1 MGNIDLSSR
10 PEDGAI
16 RHYIT
21 GTKNV
26 TNFNSETW
34 SGEVCT
40 LKKIRSVFVAVNTF
54 FTLQS

>member
-16 RHYIT
+16 RHYTT

-26 TNFNSETW
+26 TNFNFETW

-40 LKKIRSVFVAVNTF
+40 LKKTRSVFVAVNTF
-54 FTLQS
+54 FTL